1 MSAATKGIYWVDGH
15 IRIQNNGSRNIF
27 QPLLNPEIFSVNSS
41 KLKIKVPKIDVADKL
56 LNFYTVHSLRVLMNW
71 IKQNEQKERAK

>member
-27 QPLLNPEIFSVNSS
+27 QLLLNPEFFSVNSS
-41 KLKIKVPKIDVADKL
+41 KLKNKVPKNDVADKL
-56 LNFYTVHSLRVLMNW
+56 LNFYTMHSLRVLMNW